1 MKRWSTTPLSS
12 KSFAAKAAI
21 AACAVLMAVSIPLEL
36 SRTAMASNYEARIAE
51 QRALA
56 AENLAQAGE
65 LSIQAATLEEEVA
78 RLNQQISAIQG
89 QISETQEELKKLE
102 AEIKKLEEDIEI
114 GKKALGNTILD
125 MDAAKKVSTLEM
137 VASSKN
143 IGDIVDGWEQQNAI
157 QNKLNDDLDRLTK
170 LRKELDAKQKEITQK
185 LETLES
191 QRAQVSAIRAQQ
203 AKLVEETRGEEA
215 AYREMAERNNKRA
228 EELIAAQ
235 AEENR
240 RAAAAAIS
248 AAGGTGGVPSGTPG
262 GGGYPGL
269 WANAPIN
276 AYVDT
281 WGLYSRQC
289 VSYTAWKVWSTGRHV
304 PHFMGAGNANQW
316 PTTAA
321 RHGIPNG
328 STPQVGSV
336 AIQYIGYYGHA
347 MYVEAVNPD
356 GTIVVSDYNLAWD
369 GLYRKYTRSAGG
381 LTYIYF

>member
-1 MKRWSTTPLSS
+1 MKRWSTTPVSS
-12 KSFAAKAAI
+12 TSFAAKAATV
-21 AACAVLMAVSIPLEL
+21 ACAVMMVISIPMEM
-36 SRTAMASNYEARIAE
+36 SRTAYASNYDARIAE
-51 QRALA
+51 QRAQA
-56 AENLAQAGE
+56 AENLSQAGE
-65 LSIQAATLEEEVA
+65 LAVQAATLEEELA
-78 RLNQQISAIQG
+78 RLNQQISSIQG
-89 QISETQEELKKLE
+89 QIGDTQAELKKLQ
-102 AEIKKLEEDIEI
+102 AEIKKLEEEI
-114 GKKALGNTILD
+114 KISKKALGATILD
-125 MDAAKKVSTLEM
+125 MDASREISTLEM

-143 IGDIVDGWEQQNAI
+143 ISDIVDSWEQQNAI
-157 QNKLNDDLDRLTK
+157 QNKLNDDLDKLTD
-170 LRKELDAKQKEITQK
+170 LRKELDAKQEEITRK

-191 QRAQVSAIRAQQ
+191 QRAQVAVIQAQQ
-203 AKLVEETRGEEA
+203 AQLVEETRGEEA
-215 AYREMAERNNKRA
+215 AYRERADKNNKRA
-228 EELIAAQ
+228 QELIAAQ

-248 AAGGTGGVPSGTPG
+248 AAGGSGGVPSGVAG

-289 VSYTAWKVWSTGRHV
+289 VSYVAWKVWSTGRHV
-304 PHFMGAGNANQW
+304 PHFAGMGNANQW

-321 RHGIPNG
+321 GHGIPNG
-328 STPQVGSV
+328 STPKVGAAAV
-336 AIQYIGYYGHA
+336 QYIGYYGHV

-369 GLYRKYTRSAGG
+369 GLFRQYTRSAGG